1 MNVLIA
7 DDHEL
12 FRRGLKQLLA
22 EEFGPMTVGEAGDSR
37 ETVAQA
43 LGGDWELVLLDLNLP
58 DRSGLEVLAELKR
71 RRPALRILVLSA
83 YPESEYAVR
92 SLRLGAAG
100 YVTKQSAADETVA
113 AVRKVRAGG
122 CYVSPLVAEQLAAT
136 VAHRGGQATHEALSE
151 REFDVLRLIATGKT
165 LKEIAAQLSL
175 GQKTIGTYHLRLLKK
190 LGLRTDVELTRYALQ
205 HRLVD

>member
-136 VAHRGGQATHEALSE
+136 VAHRGGQAMHEALSE

>member
-22 EEFGPMTVGEAGDSR
+22 EEFGPLSVGEARDSR
-37 ETVAQA
+37 ETLAQA
-43 LGGDWELVLLDLNLP
+43 LGGDWELLLLDLNLP

-71 RRPALRILVLSA
+71 QRRTLPILVLSA

-100 YVTKQSAADETVA
+100 YLTKQGAADEMVA
-113 AVRKVRAGG
+113 AVRKVLAGG
-122 CYVSPLVAEQLAAT
+122 CYVSPAVAEQLAAT
-136 VAHRGGQATHEALSE
+136 LAQPGGQPPHQALSE
-151 REFDVLRLIATGKT
+151 REFEVLRLIATGKT